1 MGYSRDEQ
9 ETSLVFDNSTG
20 DWTVYSTVPK
30 HIRKL
35 SNLTELIVLENEDG
49 RPIAVR
55 GTLGEKQ
62 VSMKNL
68 PKKRVMT
75 EEQRQLAAE
84 RLSKARNA
92 FNVKEN

>member
-1 MGYSRDEQ
+1 MGYSREEQ

-20 DWTVYSTVPK
+20 KWTVYSTVPK

-35 SNLTELIVLENEDG
+35 ANITELFVLEYEDD

-55 GTLGEKQ
+55 GTLLEKQ
-62 VSMKNL
+62 VSMKNV
-68 PKKRVMT
+68 PKKREMT
-75 EEQRQLAAE
+75 EEQRQRAAE

-92 FNVKEN
+92 L

>member
-20 DWTVYSTVPK
+20 EWTVYSTVPK

-35 SNLTELIVLENEDG
+35 TNLTELIVLESEDD

-55 GTLGEKQ
+55 GTLTEKQ
-62 VSMKNL
+62 VTMK
-68 PKKRVMT
+68 KERVYT
-75 EEQRQLAAE
+75 DEQRERAAE
-84 RLSKARNA
+84 RLSKGRNA
-92 FNVKEN
+92 L

>member
-1 MGYSRDEQ
+1 MGYSREEQ

-20 DWTVYSTVPK
+20 EWTVYSTVPK

-35 SNLTELIVLENEDG
+35 TNLTELIVLETEDD

-55 GTLGEKQ
+55 GTLTEKQ
-62 VSMKNL
+62 VSMK
-68 PKKRVMT
+68 KERVYT
-75 EEQRQLAAE
+75 DEQRERAAE

-92 FNVKEN
+92 L

>member
-20 DWTVYSTVPK
+20 EWTVYSTVPK
-30 HIRKL
+30 HIRKIT
-35 SNLTELIVLENEDG
+35 NLTELIVLESEDD

-55 GTLGEKQ
+55 GTLTEKQ
-62 VSMKNL
+62 VTMK
-68 PKKRVMT
+68 KERVYT
-75 EEQRQLAAE
+75 DEQRERAAE

-92 FNVKEN
+92 L

>member
-1 MGYSRDEQ
+1 MGYSREEQ

-20 DWTVYSTVPK
+20 KWTVYSTVSK

-35 SNLTELIVLENEDG
+35 SNLTELFHLEYEGD

-55 GTLGEKQ
+55 GTLTEKQ
-62 VSMKNL
+62 VSMK
-68 PKKRVMT
+68 KERVYT
-75 EEQRQLAAE
+75 DEQRERAAE

-92 FNVKEN
+92 L

>member
-20 DWTVYSTVPK
+20 EWTVYSTVPK

-35 SNLTELIVLENEDG
+35 SNLTELFVLESEDD

-55 GTLGEKQ
+55 GTLTEKQ
-62 VSMKNL
+62 VSMK
-68 PKKRVMT
+68 KERVYT
-75 EEQRQLAAE
+75 DEQRERAAE

-92 FNVKEN
+92 L

>member
-20 DWTVYSTVPK
+20 EWNVYSTVPK

-35 SNLTELIVLENEDG
+35 TNLTELIVLESEDG
-49 RPIAVR
+49 RPIAVK
-55 GTLGEKQ
+55 GSLAEKQ
-62 VSMKNL
+62 VSMKNV
-68 PKKRVMT
+68 PKKREMS
-75 EEQRQLAAE
+75 EEQRQQAAE

-92 FNVKEN
+92 L

>member
-20 DWTVYSTVPK
+20 EWTVYSTVPK

-35 SNLTELIVLENEDG
+35 TNLTELIVLESEDD

-55 GTLGEKQ
+55 GTLTEKQ
-62 VSMKNL
+62 VTMK
-68 PKKRVMT
+68 KERVYT
-75 EEQRQLAAE
+75 DEQRERAAE

-92 FNVKEN
+92 L